1 MNQPLKLVME
11 SSFNFVL
18 LLTVSMLKIAYL
30 QQDSE
35 PRPQTGSCPRLTTA
49 DIGSTVELST
59 DGLISG
65 AINPAGD
72 VGPGQRTELVRVLE
86 SMIVCEASGAVRGEI
101 SSVSFIVRYE
111 TCPRSNCDDPP
122 NDVVERTE
130 QFQFDCSTSN
140 TFDGRKVLGLSTRTE
155 TPSGDLS
162 SALLEQCGECTEPD
176 AFTLGFIGNTHCR
189 GELSLSLECD

>member
-1 MNQPLKLVME
+1 ME

-49 DIGSTVELST
+49 DIGNTVELST

-65 AINPAGD
+65 AINTAGD
-72 VGPGQRTELVRVLE
+72 VLGSQRTELVRVLE

-130 QFQFDCSTSN
+130 QFQFDCSASTN
-140 TFDGRKVLGLSTRTE
+140 TFDGRKLLGLPTRTQP
-155 TPSGDLS
+155 PSGLS
-162 SALLEQCGECTEPD
+162 SAFLQQCGECTEPD
-176 AFTLGFIGNTHCR
+176 QFSRGFIGNTHCR
-189 GELSLSLECD
+189 GEFSLSFECD

>member
-1 MNQPLKLVME
+1 ME

-18 LLTVSMLKIAYL
+18 LLTVCMLKIAYL

-35 PRPQTGSCPRLTTA
+35 PRPLTGSCPRLTTA
-49 DIGSTVELST
+49 DIGNTVELST

-65 AINPAGD
+65 AINTAGD
-72 VGPGQRTELVRVLE
+72 VLGSQRTELVRVLE

-130 QFQFDCSTSN
+130 QFQFDCSASTN
-140 TFDGRKVLGLSTRTE
+140 TFDGRKLIGLPTRTE
-155 TPSGDLS
+155 TPSGNLS
-162 SALLEQCGECTEPD
+162 SALLQQCGECTEQ
-176 AFTLGFIGNTHCR
+176 FISGFIENTHCR
-189 GELSLSLECD
+189 GEFSLSFECD